1 MIAVTINQ
9 DAAGNVG
16 TAQLISHIARAAG
29 ISADQQADKINV
41 LVAPFYSPED
51 GSVQT
56 PLLPGIAIPN
66 WVIYVAAGVGGLLI
80 LLLILLL
87 VARRRRKKAE
97 ALLAQQ
103 QAEELA
109 AALEQAQ
116 AQQTEN
122 ILDIKNEKN
131 MELKQDI
138 RKFTEENPEIA
149 AQMIRTWLKGEGA
162 NG

>member
-1 MIAVTINQ
+1 MQKTRK
-9 DAAGNVG
+9 
-16 TAQLISHIARAAG
+16 RAL
-29 ISADQQADKINV
+29 V
-41 LVAPFYSPED
+41 LPSM
-51 GSVQT
+51 
-56 PLLPGIAIPN
+56 
-66 WVIYVAAGVGGLLI
+66 LI
-80 LLLILLL
+80 LLLF
-87 VARRRRKKAE
+87 ARRRRKKAE